1 MLSLQLNGL
10 PHSDIHGSRVIC
22 TSPQL
27 FAAYHVLRRLREPR
41 HPPFALAYFFFLDII
56 NILAENVLIIF
67 SSSLLL
73 LYNFF
78 LIRHIY
84 IIHAETKRLLSCDRK
99 LFLLYVVNSR
109 LKKFFCCL
117 LQGIILSSQITNIYL
132 TLYFSLVAICQWP
145 LSSLRIPPD
154 WLLCI
159 PTRASPRKN
168 FYPIP
173 QEPPTWQALPSN
185 RTAKVIPFYYTTK
198 LFANFFGEK
207 RKVYR

>member
-1 MLSLQLNGL
+1 MFLL
-10 PHSDIHGSRVIC
+10 
-22 TSPQL
+22 
-27 FAAYHVLRRLREPR
+27 
-41 HPPFALAYFFFLDII
+41 FFLA
-56 NILAENVLIIF
+56 LCY
-67 SSSLLL
+67 SCTT
-73 LYNFF
+73 FF

-154 WLLCI
+154 PTPLYPYESSPSQKLYPKSLKNQTPQKWLS
-159 PTRASPRKN
+159 R
-168 FYPIP
+168 
-173 QEPPTWQALPSN
+173 N

-198 LFANFFGEK
+198 LFTNFFW
-207 RKVYR
+207 RKIFHTQPTLWYTHDWACVFFVLRYRIPDNITLLYRRYLTFVWQTVVSGYL